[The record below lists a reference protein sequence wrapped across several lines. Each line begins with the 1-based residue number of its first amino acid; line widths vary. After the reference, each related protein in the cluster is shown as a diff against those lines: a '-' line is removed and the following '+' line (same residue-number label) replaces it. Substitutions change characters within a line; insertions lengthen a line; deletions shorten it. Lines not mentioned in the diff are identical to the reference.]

1 MTEYIDKELLIE
13 TINQSPCENGS
24 QRAAQLLHY
33 ILNAPPADVAPV
45 KHCKWACIDESAG
58 VYNCS
63 YCGDDFFILEGTP
76 DDNIINYCPQCGAKL
91 SKE

>member
-1 MTEYIDKELLIE
+1 MDEYIDKEALIVSFLLADYPWADFDDALEIVV
-13 TINQSPCENGS
+13 
-24 QRAAQLLHY
+24 
-33 ILNAPPADVAPV
+33 NAPAADVVPA
-45 KHCKWACIDESAG
+45 KHCKWTCIDESAG